1 MEWDD
6 IFGANADRYVRPP
19 STPAL
24 ETLQTAA
31 ETEPPVS
38 LLAAHMTL
46 SCPGYLRAAD
56 DAGVLVELPRA
67 PVSSLE
73 VGATTAIRF
82 PFAGKSAGFTTRVLE
97 LAETDDGGLRLR
109 LEVPEAVRTDEQR
122 TAVRVPIADGMVA
135 AAIVEEEKPIRV
147 SPLDISLSGMAIELG
162 PDTPLELAVG
172 HRRLIALKLGSLK
185 VLLEVEVRRQD
196 GARFGV
202 AFILRDERPAALVK
216 MVTKLQYH
224 RTAV

>member
-6 IFGANADRYVRPP
+6 IFGPNAERYVRPR

-56 DAGVLVELPRA
+56 DTGVLVDLPRA
-67 PVSSLE
+67 PATSLE
-73 VGATTAIRF
+73 EGATTAIRF

-97 LAETDDGGLRLR
+97 LAETRDGGLRLR
-109 LEVPEAVRTDEQR
+109 LELPEVVRTDEQR
-122 TAVRVPIADGMVA
+122 TAVRIPISDGMLA
-135 AAIVEEEKPIRV
+135 AALVEEEKPIRV
-147 SPLDISLSGMAIELG
+147 RPLDISLSGMAIELEE
-162 PDTPLELAVG
+162 DTPLEIALG

-202 AFILRDERPAALVK
+202 AFILRDERPPALVK

-224 RTAV
+224 STAV